1 MAAEKA
7 VGLVVRTHDW
17 SETSRIATIWTREFG
32 KVRVLAKGG
41 RRLKSSFE
49 VALDLLTVCSIVLLR
64 KSSGGLDILTEARV
78 DERFAGLKKDLRA
91 LYGGYYIAEL
101 LGEGTQEY
109 DPHPALYDRSLETMR
124 KLSAGGEVNGLI
136 SGYELG
142 WLDEL
147 GLRPVLE
154 QCAVCETSVPD
165 AERVIFSA
173 LAGGLVCENCA
184 STQRDRRLLSRA
196 GLETLR
202 ELAAGGLPKVTA
214 EVRQLLGHVVS
225 TALGRR
231 PRLLSYLN

>member
-49 VALDLLTVCSIVLLR
+49 VALDLLTVCSIVLVR
-64 KSSGGLDILTEARV
+64 KTSGGLDLLTEARV

-109 DPHPALYDRSLETMR
+109 DPHPALFEHSLETMR
-124 KLSAGGEVNGLI
+124 KLAAGGDVNGLI
-136 SGYELG
+136 SAYELS

-147 GLRPVLE
+147 GLRPVLDR
-154 QCAVCETSVPD
+154 CAGCESSVLND
-165 AERVIFSA
+165 ERLTFSA
-173 LAGGLVCENCA
+173 LAGGVVCENCA
-184 STQRDRRLLSRA
+184 ATQRDRRLLSRP
-196 GLETLR
+196 GLETLK
-202 ELAAGGLPKVTA
+202 ELSAGELPKVTA
-214 EVRQLLGHVVS
+214 EVRQILGHVVS